1 MEGVDVFRLVQWDES
16 LAQEVFVLLL
26 QWQSKA
32 VDDAAENLQQLGHP
46 IMLTVLIPAKARLG
60 RARGRGGGREE
71 SWLERGLDSHKCVE
85 NVVDRATNEGAVRH
99 EFAVHA
105 VQDRFQV
112 VSLARV
118 LRVEQSEEL
127 HKESVRAR
135 ESERKSE

>member
-60 RARGRGGGREE
+60 RARGGGGKRAG
-71 SWLERGLDSHKCVE
+71 WRGALTHT
-85 NVVDRATNEGAVRH
+85 NV
-99 EFAVHA
+99 
-105 VQDRFQV
+105 
-112 VSLARV
+112 
-118 LRVEQSEEL
+118 
-127 HKESVRAR
+127 
-135 ESERKSE
+135 